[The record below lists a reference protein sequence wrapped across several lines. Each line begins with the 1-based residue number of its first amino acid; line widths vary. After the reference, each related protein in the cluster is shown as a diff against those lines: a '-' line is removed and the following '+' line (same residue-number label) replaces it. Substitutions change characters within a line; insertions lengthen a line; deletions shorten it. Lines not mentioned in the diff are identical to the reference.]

1 MNSLDRVQLVE
12 AIAGYNDLK
21 ENLAEYLKKFVE
33 NKKVVKEEDIREFFD
48 GMMARKK
55 QKVSVPHFCH

>member
-1 MNSLDRVQLVE
+1 
-12 AIAGYNDLK
+12 
-21 ENLAEYLKKFVE
+21 
-33 NKKVVKEEDIREFFD
+33 VVKEEDIREFFD